1 MKLKNLLLAVLVLMA
16 AQSYAQLTISG
27 ELRPRAEYRNGY
39 KTLNSDAQDAALFVS
54 QRTRLNTKYSTDDY
68 TFFVSFQDVRVWGDV
83 SQLAENGSSLA
94 LHQAWGQIKFSPNF
108 ALKIGRQ
115 EIIYDDSR
123 MFGNVGWAQQG
134 RSHDA
139 AIFKF
144 GNDNYKLDLGIAY
157 NQDSDKTTNGTDYN
171 VAGNYKAMQYARFF
185 KDFSNVKASFL
196 FLNNGLIPTNDG
208 VVVDP
213 SSDINYS
220 QTLGTNLKFKASSN
234 LNVALNAYL
243 QTGKDVGDN
252 DLSAYLV
259 GLDLGYKASSDWN
272 FGLGFEMQSGN
283 DNDTIGE
290 KNKAFTPFYGTNH
303 KFNGFMDYFYVGNH
317 GNSVGLVDVYVKAK
331 AKLGEKSS
339 LTAFVHNF
347 SAQAEIANGVDKQ
360 LGTEIDLVYS
370 HKLSKDVSI
379 GAGYSQM
386 IASEGLEAV
395 KGNYDGNGN
404 NWAWLMLTIK
414 PTLFSSK

>member
-1 MKLKNLLLAVLVLMA
+1 MKLKNLLLAVLVIMA

-83 SQLAENGSSLA
+83 KQLNLADNKDNNTGLA
-94 LHQAWGQIKFSPNF
+94 LHQAWGQIKFNSNF
-108 ALKIGRQ
+108 AVKLGRQ

-144 GNDNYKLDLGIAY
+144 GNENYKLDLGIAY
-157 NQDSDKTTNGTDYN
+157 NQDADFNNGTDYN
-171 VAGNYKAMQYARFF
+171 VNNYKAMQYAWFH
-185 KDFSNVKASFL
+185 KDWSNVKASFL
-196 FLNNGLIPTNDG
+196 FLNNGKIS
-208 VVVDP
+208 DP
-213 SSDINYS
+213 AADINYS
-220 QTLGTNLKFKASSN
+220 QTLGTHLKFKASD
-234 LNVALNAYL
+234 ALSINANAYL
-243 QTGKDVGDN
+243 QTGKDKSDN

>member
-1 MKLKNLLLAVLVLMA
+1 MKFKNLLIAILVLVTM
-16 AQSYAQLTISG
+16 QSYAQLTISG

-39 KTLNSDAQDAALFVS
+39 KTLTADGSDAALFVS
-54 QRTRLNTKYSTDDY
+54 QRTRLNTKYVTDDY
-68 TFFVSFQDVRVWGDV
+68 TFFLSFQDVRVWGDV
-83 SQLAENGSSLA
+83 AQLNTADNNGLA
-94 LHQAWGQIKFSPNF
+94 VHEAWGQVKFNPSF
-108 ALKIGRQ
+108 SVKLGRQ

-144 GNDNYKLDLGIAY
+144 GNENYKLDLGVAY
-157 NQDSDKTTNGTDYN
+157 NQDAEALFGNLYTVG
-171 VAGNYKAMQYARFF
+171 GNYKAMQYAWFH
-185 KDFSNVKASFL
+185 KDWSNIKASFL
-196 FLNNGLIPTNDG
+196 LLNNGLQNVAAEEIR
-208 VVVDP
+208 
-213 SSDINYS
+213 YS
-220 QTLGTNLKFKASSN
+220 QTLGTNLNFKASSN
-234 LNVALNAYL
+234 LNVAVNAYL
-243 QTGKDVGDN
+243 QSGKDVADR

-259 GLDLGYKASSDWN
+259 GLDLGYKASDKVN
-272 FGLGFEMQSGN
+272 LGLGFEIQSGN
-283 DNDTIGE
+283 AYDGE
-290 KNKAFTPFYGTNH
+290 VSKNKAFTPFYGTNH

-317 GNSVGLVDVYVKAK
+317 ANSVGLVDIYAK
-331 AKLGEKSS
+331 IGTKLGEKSS

-347 SAQAEIANGVDKQ
+347 SAQADIAQDVEKH

-370 HKLSKDVSI
+370 HKLNNDVTI

-386 IASEGLEAV
+386 FASEGLEVLKNNAS
-395 KGNYDGNGN
+395 GNGN

>member
-1 MKLKNLLLAVLVLMA
+1 
-16 AQSYAQLTISG
+16 
-27 ELRPRAEYRNGY
+27 
-39 KTLNSDAQDAALFVS
+39 
-54 QRTRLNTKYSTDDY
+54 
-68 TFFVSFQDVRVWGDV
+68 
-83 SQLAENGSSLA
+83 
-94 LHQAWGQIKFSPNF
+94 
-108 ALKIGRQ
+108 
-115 EIIYDDSR
+115 
-123 MFGNVGWAQQG
+123 
-134 RSHDA
+134 
-139 AIFKF
+139 
-144 GNDNYKLDLGIAY
+144 
-157 NQDSDKTTNGTDYN
+157 
-171 VAGNYKAMQYARFF
+171 
-185 KDFSNVKASFL
+185 
-196 FLNNGLIPTNDG
+196 
-208 VVVDP
+208 
-213 SSDINYS
+213 
-220 QTLGTNLKFKASSN
+220 
-234 LNVALNAYL
+234 
-243 QTGKDVGDN
+243 
-252 DLSAYLV
+252 
-259 GLDLGYKASSDWN
+259 
-272 FGLGFEMQSGN
+272 MQSGN

>member
-1 MKLKNLLLAVLVLMA
+1 MKFKNLLIAVLVLMA

-39 KTLNSDAQDAALFVS
+39 KTLTPDDVDAALFVS
-54 QRTRLNTKYSTDDY
+54 QRTRLNTKYITDDY
-68 TFFVSFQDVRVWGDV
+68 TFFLSFQDVRVWGDV
-83 SQLAENGSSLA
+83 KQLGENNNSLA
-94 LHQAWGQIKFSPNF
+94 VHQAWANVKFSPNF
-108 ALKIGRQ
+108 SVKLGRQ

-144 GNDNYKLDLGIAY
+144 GNEDYKLDLGVAY
-157 NQDSDKTTNGTDYN
+157 NQDTQALFGNLYTVG
-171 VAGNYKAMQYARFF
+171 GNYKAMQYAWFH

-196 FLNNGLIPTNDG
+196 LLNNGLQD
-208 VVVDP
+208 V
-213 SSDINYS
+213 INEEIRYS
-220 QTLGTNLKFKASSN
+220 QTLGTHLKFKASN
-234 LNVALNAYL
+234 ALSVSANAYL

-259 GLDLGYKASSDWN
+259 GLDLGYKASSDLN

-283 DNDTIGE
+283 DEGTIGD

-317 GNSVGLVDVYVKAK
+317 ANSVGLVDVYVKAST
-331 AKLGEKSS
+331 KLGDKSS
-339 LTAFVHNF
+339 LTAFVHSF
-347 SAQAEIANGVDKQ
+347 SAQAEIADGIDKN
-360 LGTEIDLVYS
+360 LGTELDLVYS
-370 HKLSKDVSI
+370 HKLNKDVSI

-386 IASEGLEAV
+386 FAKEGLEAI
-395 KGNYDGNGN
+395 KGNNDGNGN
-404 NWAWLMLTIK
+404 NWAWLMVTIK